1 MPFLKVYS
9 VGVEV
14 VKPIGEE
21 KGKGQ
26 LRTLTK
32 AESLI

>member
-26 LRTLTK
+26 LRAPTK
-32 AESLI
+32 KDF